1 MDLTEQQIDYIR
13 YIMQTK
19 MTYNEI
25 AAETGKNISAVKREM
40 SVLFKLFGVKNRD
53 SLHLLL
59 LQYDIHYPASEKAKL
74 DGFIDLR
81 KN

>member
-1 MDLTEQQIDYIR
+1 
-13 YIMQTK
+13 

-25 AAETGKNISAVKREM
+25 AAETEKNLSAVKREM

-59 LQYDIHYPASEKAKL
+59 LQYDIHYPTSEKEKL